1 MKWPLT
7 TPRREDQVEDLA
19 EQESDPD
26 RRRLLDLVRTHLVDR
41 DLGAKVSE
49 AALLLGLSPPTVRAW
64 MSVGVLQARGG
75 AAPARVSVLSL
86 AEVKRAVDL
95 LREHNQ
101 ERDLLVRVMRQLR
114 YRSVL
119 AIDGVQGGFED
130 LVAGRVAPLTN
141 DLLEELT
148 IPSVRKKQSGSS

>member
-7 TPRREDQVEDLA
+7 TPRPEDQVEDLP

-49 AALLLGLSPPTVRAW
+49 VALLLGLSPPTVRAW

-75 AAPARVSVLSL
+75 AAPAPVSVLSL

-130 LVAGRVAPLTN
+130 LAAGRVAPLTN

-148 IPSVRKKQSGSS
+148 VPSVRKKQSGSS